1 MKPGINANLGKV
13 KVSDNILAG
22 TSAVTQH
29 TAFNNRLY
37 LMKKILLFLLFLGM
51 LALSATAQKGRIRG
65 GYVVRPHVI
74 VGVGGGLGYSPFYGP
89 YYPYPPSVYR
99 YHMMPSRLSLN
110 IQDIQLDYADLIR
123 SVRMDK
129 SISRKERK
137 QRIKELKYER
147 EKAIIDAKRD
157 YYYQRRNDIPPSR

>member
-1 MKPGINANLGKV
+1 MKPNINANTGKV
-13 KVSDNILAG
+13 KEPDNITG
-22 TSAVTQH
+22 TSALTQH
-29 TAFNNRLY
+29 TAFNSRFY
-37 LMKKILLFLLFLGM
+37 SMKKLILFLLFLVM
-51 LALSATAQKGRIRG
+51 LALSASAQKGRIRG
-65 GYVVRPHVI
+65 GHVVRPHII
-74 VGVGGGLGYSPFYGP
+74 VGVGGGFGYSPFYGP
-89 YYPYPPSVYR
+89 YYPYPYPAYR

-129 SISRKERK
+129 SISKKERK

-157 YYYQRRNDIPPSR
+157 YYYQRRSDIPPPR